1 MTPTKTH
8 RARRAAGSRGA
19 AALAPVLA
27 VAALAAACERGPAT
41 LRVITDRT
49 ESNVAP
55 IFAAYAKATGVRI
68 EPVYLEKGLISRLE
82 SRPTEA
88 DIVITRDAD
97 LLEIARTKGLLQP
110 LASKRIEA
118 VVPAE
123 FRDPAGTYFSDS
135 YRARV
140 IFYSRDRVRPDE
152 LATYEDLGAE
162 RWKGRVCIRSG
173 YHDYNL
179 NFFGQYLVKNGPER
193 TRELL
198 ERLKA
203 NLAAAPAG
211 NDRDQAKAIFENR
224 CDLAVMNSYY
234 MGIMLSSPDQR
245 PWGLA
250 TRVFFPDQQGCGAFI
265 LRSGLALTKATRDV
279 EAARSFLEYV
289 VQENAQDYMS
299 KLTYAYPVRGRGPLP
314 EITRSLGE
322 GQPGVSDGSFKICK
336 VPLDAVAAQRD
347 AVIRMLDEIRFDQ
360 RP

>member
-1 MTPTKTH
+1 MGL
-8 RARRAAGSRGA
+8 RN
-19 AALAPVLA
+19 AL
-27 VAALAAACERGPAT
+27 ALAAWGVLAAASAPGCEREPAT

-55 IFAAYAKATGVRI
+55 IFAAYTKATGVTI

-88 DIVITRDAD
+88 DVVITRDAD
-97 LLEIARTKGLLQP
+97 LLELARTKGLLQP
-110 LASKRIEA
+110 FASKRIEQ

-123 FRDPAGTYFSDS
+123 YRDPSGTYFTDS
-135 YRARV
+135 FRARA
-140 IFYSRDRVRPDE
+140 IFYSKERVRPDE
-152 LATYEDLGAE
+152 LSTYEDLGAE

-193 TRELL
+193 TREFL

-203 NLAAAPAG
+203 NLAAAPSG
-211 NDRDQAKAIFENR
+211 NDRDQAKAIFEDR

-234 MGIMLSSPDQR
+234 MGIMLSTPDQR

-250 TRVFFPDQQGCGAFI
+250 TRVFFPDQQGCGSFV

-279 EAARSFLEYV
+279 ETARAFLEYV
-289 VQENAQDYMS
+289 VQANTQDYMT
-299 KLTYAYPVRGRGPLP
+299 KLTYAYPVHGGGPLP
-314 EITRSLGE
+314 EITQRLGE
-322 GQPGVSDGSFKICK
+322 GQPGVTKGSFKICK
-336 VPLDAVAAQRD
+336 VPLDEVAAQRD
-347 AVIRMLDEIRFDQ
+347 VVIRMLDEIRFDQ